1 MFSDPACP
9 WAYSESP
16 ALRVIEWRYGAQLD
30 WRLVLVGLSEDT
42 SRYEAAGFTP
52 LRGALSALHFRDRY
66 GMPFAAAFKPRMSAS
81 SRACRAVI
89 AARQQWPGSE
99 WRVFRALQLA
109 NFTSP
114 FLFDDDDQ
122 MRVVLGA
129 VPGVDGVRIVE
140 LIDSPEVLAAYEE
153 DKAQTRAAAGSPT
166 EFQGKAGN
174 SDGAVR
180 YTAPS
185 VVFET
190 ADGRRLEAGGFQPV
204 EAYDVLIANL
214 DPTLQRKAPAEDP
227 APLLEYFESGLTTQE
242 VAALMTAGNDA
253 PDRNRAEA
261 ALLALLSEGRAVRRP
276 LGDDALWLASVAAAS
291 QTA

>member
-1 MFSDPACP
+1 M
-9 WAYSESP
+9 
-16 ALRVIEWRYGAQLD
+16 IEWRYGERLD

-42 SRYEAAGFTP
+42 SRYETMGFTP
-52 LRGALSALHFRDRY
+52 LRGALSQLRFRERY
-66 GMPFAAAFKPRMSAS
+66 GMPFAAACKPRMSAS

-89 AARQQWPGSE
+89 AGRQQWPGSE
-99 WRVFRALQLA
+99 WKVFRALQLA

-129 VPGVDGVRIVE
+129 VPGVDGVKIVE
-140 LIDSPEVLAAYEE
+140 LIESPEVLAAYEE
-153 DKAQTRAAAGSPT
+153 DKAQARTAAGSPS
-166 EFQGKAGN
+166 ELQGKAGN
-174 SDGAVR
+174 SDGLVR

-214 DPTLQRKAPAEDP
+214 DPTLQRQAPPEDP
-227 APLLEYFESGLTTQE
+227 APLLEFFEFGLTTQE
-242 VAALMTAGNDA
+242 VASLMTWGNDA
-253 PDRNRAEA
+253 PDRAGTEA
-261 ALLALLSEGRAVRRP
+261 ALLALLSEGRALRRP
-276 LGDDALWLASVAAAS
+276 LGDDALWLAPLSEPS
-291 QTA
+291 QTP

>member
-1 MFSDPACP
+1 M
-9 WAYSESP
+9 
-16 ALRVIEWRYGAQLD
+16 IEWRYGEQLD

-42 SRYEAAGFTP
+42 SRYEAMGFTP
-52 LRGALSALHFRDRY
+52 LRGALSQLRFRERY

-99 WRVFRALQLA
+99 WKVFRALQLA
-109 NFTSP
+109 NFTGP

-129 VPGVDGVRIVE
+129 VSGVDGVKIVE
-140 LIDSPEVLAAYEE
+140 LIESPEVLAAYEQ
-153 DKAQTRAAAGSPT
+153 DKAQTRTAAGSPT
-166 EFQGKAGN
+166 ELQGKAGN
-174 SDGAVR
+174 SDGSVR

-185 VVFET
+185 IVFEA

-214 DPTLQRKAPAEDP
+214 DPTLQRQAPPEDP
-227 APLLEYFESGLTTQE
+227 APLLEHFESGLTTQE

-253 PDRNRAEA
+253 PDRAGAEA
-261 ALLALLSEGRAVRRP
+261 ALLALLSEDRAVRRP
-276 LGDDALWLASVAAAS
+276 LGDDALWLASQS
-291 QTA
+291 ESS

>member
-1 MFSDPACP
+1 M
-9 WAYSESP
+9 
-16 ALRVIEWRYGAQLD
+16 IEWRYGEQLD

-42 SRYEAAGFTP
+42 SRYEAMGFTP
-52 LRGALSALHFRDRY
+52 LRGAVSALQFRDRY
-66 GMPFAAAFKPRMSAS
+66 GMPFAAGCKPRLSAS

-89 AARQQWPGSE
+89 AARQEWPGSE
-99 WRVFRALQLA
+99 WKVFRALALA

-129 VPGVDGVRIVE
+129 VPGVDGVKIVE
-140 LIDSPEVLAAYEE
+140 LIDTPEVLAAYEE
-153 DKAQTRAAAGSPT
+153 DKAQTRTAAGSPT

-174 SDGAVR
+174 SDGSVR

-214 DPTLQRKAPAEDP
+214 DPTLERRPPPEDP
-227 APLLEYFESGLTTQE
+227 APLLEFFAFGLTTQE
-242 VAALMTAGNDA
+242 VAALMAAGNDA
-253 PDRNRAEA
+253 PDRAAAER
-261 ALLALLSEGRAVRRP
+261 ALLALLSDGRAVRRP
-276 LGDDALWLASVAAAS
+276 IGDDALW
-291 QTA
+291 TAPWSEPAPTP